1 MPTLIGHRRDMS
13 KTQELIS
20 EIDGLKELLALSD
33 QARLYDTKAASKLK
47 AELEV
52 SEARLSELEL
62 TCLKQQKEL
71 HRQAVTIDKL
81 EHHILRLEEQ
91 ISERDAR
98 HAEDVRAQASLN
110 ITHLETELKRASTA
124 PEHYLDSLQEALC
137 KVSSL
142 EILVAQ
148 LQQTVDSLREEARQN
163 QSLISQRVSIGPD
176 SSQLMLE
183 DESQGFCQDVE
194 ICSVHSFAM
203 ETSYDNELTKAVR
216 NHDKISFL
224 DSTDYRLPKISLNSS
239 LCFSDGIPTDRVC
252 EAELRD
258 EVMSLQTQL
267 KSTTDYWINEQ
278 KVSQEYIDELRQLLA
293 HFVETRPL
301 EASSTG
307 NQGGHQV
314 RPSIYERLKHW
325 IRN

>member
-1 MPTLIGHRRDMS
+1 MS

-20 EIDGLKELLALSD
+20 EIDSLKELLAF
-33 QARLYDTKAASKLK
+33 AN
-47 AELEV
+47 
-52 SEARLSELEL
+52 EARLHDAKATSALKQELEASEAKVRELDL

-98 HAEDVRAQASLN
+98 HAEDVRAQAVLN
-110 ITHLETELKRASTA
+110 VTHLETELKSESTA
-124 PEHYLDSLQEALC
+124 PEHYFDSLQDALC
-137 KVSSL
+137 RVSSL
-142 EILVAQ
+142 ELQVAQ
-148 LQQTVDSLREEARQN
+148 LQETVDSLREEARQE
-163 QSLISQRVSIGPD
+163 QSVVSQRVSIEGSGAD

-183 DESQGFCQDVE
+183 QGE
-194 ICSVHSFAM
+194 EYGSFAL
-203 ETSYDNELTKAVR
+203 ETSYDNELTEALR
-216 NHDKISFL
+216 NDDKISFL
-224 DSTDYRLPKISLNSS
+224 DPADYRLPKISLNSS
-239 LCFSDGIPTDRVC
+239 MGSSDGIPTDRVC
-252 EAELRD
+252 ETELR
-258 EVMSLQTQL
+258 EEISSLQSQL

-301 EASSTG
+301 GNSSG
-307 NQGGHQV
+307 NQGGHRI
-314 RPSIYERLKHW
+314 RPSIYERLKTW